1 MPEQQLEVKEFDRPP
16 LPKNWLRTVVIIW
29 LGQAASILTAYS
41 SIYAGVWFVTETTDS
56 ALMLALASL
65 CSMLPQGLL
74 APLGGVV
81 ADRFNRK
88 YVLIAADAF
97 VGTMAL
103 IMGTIIAMGHV
114 SVPLVLIMGALRSV
128 GQAFHMPAM
137 ESTMPLLVPKKHVVR
152 VNTMN
157 QSLWSMAL
165 VVGPVLGIFL
175 YTVVGFQMVLFLNAA
190 GCAVACLA
198 LTFAKIPDFH
208 DDSDEARH
216 PIASLKAGFATLS
229 ADRGLLI
236 LCGIVMAIMA
246 MYTGINSLFPLMTYD
261 HFRGDGYAASL
272 IEGVYGAF
280 SLVGIAILFIWGGG
294 KRLLRVVALSGT
306 LSGIILIATG
316 LLSPSMF
323 FWFAVLTAISGV
335 VESMYNGPLLA
346 VVQKRV
352 PPEKLGRV
360 MGLFSTV
367 TALSSPI
374 GLGLAGTC
382 AEFTGVAMWFV
393 ISGVVVTAGGLA
405 IGLLPSLRKLDR
417 EVAATFDE
425 VDVRKTNSMVENA
438 AE

>member
-1 MPEQQLEVKEFDRPP
+1 MSEQQLEVKEFDHPP
-16 LPKNWLRTVVIIW
+16 LPKNWLSTVVIIW

-103 IMGTIIAMGHV
+103 IMGMIIAMGHV

-198 LTFAKIPDFH
+198 LALAKIPDFH

-229 ADRGLLI
+229 ADRDLLI

-261 HFRGDGYAASL
+261 HFHGDGYAASL
-272 IEGVYGAF
+272 IEGIYGAF
-280 SLVGIAILFIWGGG
+280 SLVGIAILFICGGG

-306 LSGIILIATG
+306 FSGIILIATG

-425 VDVRKTNSMVENA
+425 VDVRKTNPTVENA

>member
-1 MPEQQLEVKEFDRPP
+1 MSEQQLEVKEFGHPP

-103 IMGTIIAMGHV
+103 IMGVIIAMGHV

-198 LTFAKIPDFH
+198 LALAKIPDFH

-261 HFRGDGYAASL
+261 HFHGDGYAASL
-272 IEGVYGAF
+272 IEGIYGAF

-306 LSGIILIATG
+306 FSGIILIATG

-425 VDVRKTNSMVENA
+425 IDVRKTNPTVENA

>member
-1 MPEQQLEVKEFDRPP
+1 MSEQQLEAKEFDHPP

-29 LGQAASILTAYS
+29 LSQAASILTAYS

-103 IMGTIIAMGHV
+103 IMGMIIAMGHV

-198 LTFAKIPDFH
+198 LALAKIPDFH

-261 HFRGDGYAASL
+261 HFHGDGYAASL
-272 IEGVYGAF
+272 IEGIYGAF

-294 KRLLRVVALSGT
+294 KRLLRVVAFSGT
-306 LSGIILIATG
+306 FSGIILIATG

-425 VDVRKTNSMVENA
+425 VDVRKTNPTVENA

>member
-1 MPEQQLEVKEFDRPP
+1 MSEQQLEVKEFGHPP

-103 IMGTIIAMGHV
+103 IMGVIIAMGHV

-198 LTFAKIPDFH
+198 LALAKIPDFH

-261 HFRGDGYAASL
+261 HFHGDGYAASL
-272 IEGVYGAF
+272 IEGIYGAF

-306 LSGIILIATG
+306 FSGIILIATG

-425 VDVRKTNSMVENA
+425 VDVRKTNPTVENA

>member
-1 MPEQQLEVKEFDRPP
+1 
-16 LPKNWLRTVVIIW
+16 
-29 LGQAASILTAYS
+29 
-41 SIYAGVWFVTETTDS
+41 
-56 ALMLALASL
+56 
-65 CSMLPQGLL
+65 
-74 APLGGVV
+74 
-81 ADRFNRK
+81 
-88 YVLIAADAF
+88 
-97 VGTMAL
+97 
-103 IMGTIIAMGHV
+103 
-114 SVPLVLIMGALRSV
+114 
-128 GQAFHMPAM
+128 
-137 ESTMPLLVPKKHVVR
+137 
-152 VNTMN
+152 
-157 QSLWSMAL
+157 
-165 VVGPVLGIFL
+165 
-175 YTVVGFQMVLFLNAA
+175 
-190 GCAVACLA
+190 
-198 LTFAKIPDFH
+198 
-208 DDSDEARH
+208 
-216 PIASLKAGFATLS
+216 
-229 ADRGLLI
+229 
-236 LCGIVMAIMA
+236 
-246 MYTGINSLFPLMTYD
+246 MTYD
-261 HFRGDGYAASL
+261 HFHGDGYAASL
-272 IEGVYGAF
+272 IEGIYGAF

-306 LSGIILIATG
+306 FSGIILIATG

-425 VDVRKTNSMVENA
+425 VDVRKTNPTVENA